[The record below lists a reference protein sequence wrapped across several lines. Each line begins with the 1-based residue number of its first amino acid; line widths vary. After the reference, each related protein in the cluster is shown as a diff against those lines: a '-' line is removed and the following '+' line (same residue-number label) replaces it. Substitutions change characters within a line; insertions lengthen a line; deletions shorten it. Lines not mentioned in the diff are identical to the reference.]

1 MSSEPSVLRRL
12 QRSNPYSQQNMFLQ
26 KLKEITTFIFD
37 VDGVLTDGS
46 VQVTDNGQSL
56 RTFNIK
62 DGYAMQLAVKRGY
75 NICIIS
81 GGDGIAMGKRFFN
94 LGVTDVFLGT
104 GDKVAVFNQYLANKN
119 ITAGEVLY
127 MGDDIPD
134 LKVMKLVGLP
144 TCPADAVEEIKA
156 ISTFISPYNGGKT
169 AVRDIIEKVM
179 KVQGKWHDENPNAAD
194 SGV

>member
-1 MSSEPSVLRRL
+1 
-12 QRSNPYSQQNMFLQ
+12 MFLQ

-62 DGYAMQLAVKRGY
+62 DGYAMQLAVKKGY
-75 NICIIS
+75 NLCIIS

-94 LGVTDVFLGT
+94 LGITDVFLGS
-104 GDKVAVFNQYLANKN
+104 GDKVPIFKQYLSDKK

-134 LKVMKLVGLP
+134 LNVMKLVGLAA
-144 TCPADAVEEIKA
+144 CPADAVEEIKA
-156 ISTFISPYNGGKT
+156 VSTFISPYPGGKT

-179 KVQGKWHDENPNAAD
+179 KVQGKWYDEHPNAAD
-194 SGV
+194 SSK

>member
-1 MSSEPSVLRRL
+1 
-12 QRSNPYSQQNMFLQ
+12 MFLQ

-62 DGYAMQLAVKRGY
+62 DGYAMQLAVKKGY
-75 NICIIS
+75 NLCIIS
-81 GGDGIAMGKRFFN
+81 GGDGLAMAKRFSN
-94 LGVTDVFLGT
+94 LGIQDVFLGA
-104 GDKVAVFNQYLANKN
+104 GDKVSIFKQYLQDKN
-119 ITAGEVLY
+119 ITADQVLY

-134 LKVMKLVGLP
+134 FKVMKLVGLP

-156 ISTFISPYNGGKT
+156 ISTFVSPYAGGKT

-179 KVQGKWHDENPNAAD
+179 KVQQCWHDDNPNAAD
-194 SGV
+194 SGM

>member
-1 MSSEPSVLRRL
+1 
-12 QRSNPYSQQNMFLQ
+12 MFLQ
-26 KLKEITTFIFD
+26 KLKDITTFIFD

-75 NICIIS
+75 NLCIIS
-81 GGDGIAMGKRFFN
+81 GGDGIAMAKRFSN
-94 LGVTDVFLGT
+94 LGISAVFLGA
-104 GDKVAVFNQYLANKN
+104 GDKVAIFKQYLSDKDIDA
-119 ITAGEVLY
+119 TEVLY

-134 LKVMKLVGLP
+134 LKVMQLVGLP

-156 ISTFISPYNGGKT
+156 VSTFISPYAGGKT
-169 AVRDIIEKVM
+169 AVRDIIEKVL

-194 SGV
+194 SGK

>member
-1 MSSEPSVLRRL
+1 
-12 QRSNPYSQQNMFLQ
+12 MFLQ
-26 KLKEITTFIFD
+26 KLIEINTFIFD

-62 DGYAMQLAVKRGY
+62 DGYAMQLAVKKGY
-75 NICIIS
+75 NLCIIS
-81 GGDGIAMGKRFFN
+81 GGDGIAMGRRFAN
-94 LGVTDVFLGT
+94 LGITDVFLGS
-104 GDKVAVFNQYLANKN
+104 GDKVSIFNQYLKDKN
-119 ITAGEVLY
+119 ITAAEVLY

-169 AVRDIIEKVM
+169 AVRDIIEKVL
-179 KVQGKWHDENPNAAD
+179 KVQGKWHDEHPNAAD
-194 SGV
+194 SGK

>member
-1 MSSEPSVLRRL
+1 
-12 QRSNPYSQQNMFLQ
+12 MFLQ

-62 DGYAMQLAVKRGY
+62 DGYAMQLAVKKGY
-75 NICIIS
+75 NLCIIS

-94 LGVTDVFLGT
+94 LGITDVFLGA
-104 GDKVAVFNQYLANKN
+104 GDKVSIFKQYLYDKK

-134 LKVMKLVGLP
+134 LKVMKLVGLA

-156 ISTFISPYNGGKT
+156 VSTFISPYPGGKT

-179 KVQGKWHDENPNAAD
+179 KVQGKWYDEHPNAAD
-194 SGV
+194 SSK

>member
-1 MSSEPSVLRRL
+1 
-12 QRSNPYSQQNMFLQ
+12 MFLQ

-62 DGYAMQLAVKRGY
+62 DGYAMQLAVKKGY
-75 NICIIS
+75 KLCIIS
-81 GGDGIAMGKRFFN
+81 GGDGIAMAKRFFN
-94 LGVTDVFLGT
+94 LGIKDVFLAAGN
-104 GDKVAVFNQYLANKN
+104 KVEIFNQYLIDNN
-119 ITAGEVLY
+119 ISASEVLY

-134 LKVMKLVGLP
+134 LNVMQLVGLP

-179 KVQGKWHDENPNAAD
+179 KVQGKWHDANPLAAD
-194 SGV
+194 SGK